1 MEKIP
6 ADVQTKFH
14 KFCERCPL
22 CDVIGDSS
30 DLYAFGEVYERCN
43 TITCANYDFCA
54 RMAKAVNDGLVDMRA
69 TQKPVSN
76 VDTQE
81 NV

>member
-30 DLYAFGEVYERCN
+30 GIYAFGEDFERYN

-54 RMAKAVNDGLVDMRA
+54 RMAEAVNDGLVDMRA

-76 VDTQE
+76 VDTSE
-81 NV
+81 